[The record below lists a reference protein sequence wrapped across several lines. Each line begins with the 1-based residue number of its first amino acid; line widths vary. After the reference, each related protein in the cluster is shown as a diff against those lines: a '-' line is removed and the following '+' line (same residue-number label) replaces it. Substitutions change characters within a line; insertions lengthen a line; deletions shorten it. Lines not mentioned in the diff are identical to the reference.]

1 MSLFSVA
8 SALLALLNMELPLA
22 ASPPMP
28 SPFGLWRSTNTMSS
42 KPLPIHVQDRI
53 EVSIIR
59 RFGEGGQTVET
70 DRHSTLQQSSCSL
83 SLHSV
88 EADRESAEASGQ
100 YLQDLHYREA

>member
-1 MSLFSVA
+1 MNLFSVA

-70 DRHSTLQQSSCSL
+70 DRHPTWQQSSCSL
-83 SLHSV
+83 SWHSV
-88 EADRESAEASGQ
+88 AADRESAKASGR